1 MACRG
6 LVGESTKVALVG
18 SRNINDMD
26 FVERQFFWVLRKEG
40 VDVDDV
46 VIVSGGATGV
56 DTLAQR
62 IARKYGLTIVIHYPQ
77 WWRFGKAAGPMR
89 NAKIVKDADV
99 VLAIR
104 TAVSKGTDDLIRKAH
119 IAGKKV
125 YEVLYELKE

>member
-1 MACRG
+1 MEERG
-6 LVGESTKVALVG
+6 PIKVALVG

-26 FVERQFFWVLRKEG
+26 FVERQFFRVLRKEK
-40 VDVDDV
+40 VDVHDV

-56 DTLAQR
+56 DTLAQK

-89 NAKIVKDADV
+89 NTKIVKDADV

-104 TAVSKGTDDLIRKAH
+104 WGASKGTDDLIRKAH
-119 IAGKKV
+119 TVGKKV
-125 YEVLYELKE
+125 YEIPYEPKE